1 MNMKENIVKGK
12 IIHFTGQ
19 FELRPQYRA
28 EQLGATIVELM
39 SEDVDWLVLGPGHS
53 STILE
58 QAQNLGIEV
67 LDEKRFFEFVNLQDV
82 WEEHEKAK
90 AAKQRDMKPEAEMET
105 LETYLGRPLTDE
117 ERALILRTDRSF
129 QESLRV
135 LEIQAEAQ
143 AQHLNRRDIPSPL
156 GGRWEVG
163 DVIRLVT
170 RLSEFLKRQERMG
183 RKWRT
188 SPPILHPPADEEAEP
203 MTVWALYELSR
214 HPELEDDLSFAI
226 GQYSE
231 MSGTAAGYREIG
243 WNCYTNE
250 EVLQVSRIIEGFGLP
265 VTVGDDSPA
274 FANLSWVNP
283 LAEHTRAEPPTPFSP
298 ALPSSRE

>member
-1 MNMKENIVKGK
+1 MIEKIITGK
-12 IIHFTGQ
+12 TIHFTGQ
-19 FELRPQYRA
+19 FELNPQYCA
-28 EQLGATIVELM
+28 ERLGATVVKSIAPDTKRL
-39 SEDVDWLVLGPGHS
+39 LGPVDFVVAGRSPS
-53 STILE
+53 SIRLE
-58 QAQNLGIEV
+58 QAQNLGIKV
-67 LDEKRFFEFVNLQDV
+67 LDEKGFFEFVNLKDV

-90 AAKQRDMKPEAEMET
+90 AAKQRDMKPEVEMET
-105 LETYLGRPLTDE
+105 LETDLGRPLTDE

-135 LEIQAEAQ
+135 LEIHAEAQ

-156 GGRWEVG
+156 GGRWEVR
-163 DVIRLVT
+163 DVMRLVT
-170 RLSEFLKRQERMG
+170 RLSEFLKRQERMD

-226 GQYSE
+226 GRYSD
-231 MSGTAAGYREIG
+231 MSGAAAGYREIG

-274 FANLSWVNP
+274 FANLVMGQ
-283 LAEHTRAEPPTPFSP
+283 P
-298 ALPSSRE
+298 AGGTH

>member
-1 MNMKENIVKGK
+1 M
-12 IIHFTGQ
+12 
-19 FELRPQYRA
+19 
-28 EQLGATIVELM
+28 ELM

-105 LETYLGRPLTDE
+105 LETDLGRPLTDE
-117 ERALILRTDRSF
+117 ERALILRTDRSLE
-129 QESLRV
+129 ESLRV
-135 LEIQAEAQ
+135 LEILAEAQ

-156 GGRWEVG
+156 GGRWEDG

-231 MSGTAAGYREIG
+231 SPVPLLATGRLAGTATPTRRSYR
-243 WNCYTNE
+243 
-250 EVLQVSRIIEGFGLP
+250 
-265 VTVGDDSPA
+265 
-274 FANLSWVNP
+274 
-283 LAEHTRAEPPTPFSP
+283 
-298 ALPSSRE
+298 

>member
-1 MNMKENIVKGK
+1 MIEDIVKGK
-12 IIHFTGQ
+12 TIHFTGQ
-19 FELRPQYRA
+19 FELNPQYCA
-28 EQLGATIVELM
+28 ERLGATVVKSIAPDTKRL
-39 SEDVDWLVLGPGHS
+39 LGPVDFVVAGRSPS
-53 STILE
+53 SIRLE
-58 QAQNLGIEV
+58 QAQNLGIKV
-67 LDEKRFFEFVNLQDV
+67 LDEKGFFEFVNLKDV

-90 AAKQRDMKPEAEMET
+90 AAKQRDMKPEVEMET
-105 LETYLGRPLTDE
+105 LETDLKE
-117 ERALILRTDRSF
+117 SF
-129 QESLRV
+129 RV
-135 LEIQAEAQ
+135 LEIYAEAQ

-156 GGRWEVG
+156 GGRWEVR
-163 DVIRLVT
+163 DVTRLVT

-214 HPELEDDLSFAI
+214 YPELDDDLSFAI
-226 GQYSE
+226 GQYSD
-231 MSGTAAGYREIG
+231 MSGATAGYREIG

-274 FANLSWVNP
+274 FANLVMGQ
-283 LAEHTRAEPPTPFSP
+283 P
-298 ALPSSRE
+298 AGGTH

>member
-1 MNMKENIVKGK
+1 
-12 IIHFTGQ
+12 
-19 FELRPQYRA
+19 
-28 EQLGATIVELM
+28 
-39 SEDVDWLVLGPGHS
+39 
-53 STILE
+53 
-58 QAQNLGIEV
+58 
-67 LDEKRFFEFVNLQDV
+67 
-82 WEEHEKAK
+82 
-90 AAKQRDMKPEAEMET
+90 MET

-117 ERALILRTDRSF
+117 ERALILRTDRSL

-143 AQHLNRRDIPSPL
+143 AQHPNRRDIPSPL

-265 VTVGDDSPA
+265 VTLGDDSPA
-274 FANLSWVNP
+274 FANLVMGQ
-283 LAEHTRAEPPTPFSP
+283 P
-298 ALPSSRE
+298 AGGTH